1 METNQLLINYYKKE
15 EIKKVKQ
22 RQMEGLSNNEIINL
36 ANKTYITEEEIKS
49 LLGIENEEKNI
60 NDESDFIIEDE
71 EIENNKIVMIN
82 EKARFYR
89 IHSMF
94 YQIPPEI
101 KDKSVTYKYDAYEV
115 LKTLVNMFKH

>member
-1 METNQLLINYYKKE
+1 MPFE
-15 EIKKVKQ
+15 
-22 RQMEGLSNNEIINL
+22 R
-36 ANKTYITEEEIKS
+36 
-49 LLGIENEEKNI
+49 
-60 NDESDFIIEDE
+60 
-71 EIENNKIVMIN
+71 IVMIN